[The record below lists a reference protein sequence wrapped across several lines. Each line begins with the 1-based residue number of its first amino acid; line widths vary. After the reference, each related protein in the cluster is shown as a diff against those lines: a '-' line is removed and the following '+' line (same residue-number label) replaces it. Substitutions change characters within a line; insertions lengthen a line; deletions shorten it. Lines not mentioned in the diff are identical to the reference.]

1 LKFDAL
7 IKGVTPKQKLQY
19 LQKLQHQ
26 HKVMMIGDGINDA
39 PVLAGAD
46 VSVALDTGTDLA
58 KNSADV
64 ILLSA
69 DLNKVFVLIEIGK
82 KATRIIKQ
90 NFTWAV

>member
-1 LKFDAL
+1 
-7 IKGVTPKQKLQY
+7 
-19 LQKLQHQ
+19 
-26 HKVMMIGDGINDA
+26 MMIGDGINDA

-90 NFTWAV
+90 NFTWAIGYCYSFNKRKELLTTIKELKDMPITAI